1 MAKANQTN
9 SVTDKNLDRLTH
21 FLMNE
26 IEQSSLAAQIPNG
39 AHLFHGA
46 YDDMELTYA
55 NIKMATAMLI
65 EMALGIC
72 EEAPLV
78 MIFEYKSGQQ
88 TVIDLATEERKRK
101 TQEILESFQ
110 MQSRQEMVSEINEL
124 LAA

>member
-1 MAKANQTN
+1 M
-9 SVTDKNLDRLTH
+9 TDKNLDRLTH

-26 IEQSSLAAQIPNG
+26 IEQPSLAAQIPNG
-39 AHLFHGA
+39 AHIFHGT

-55 NIKMATAMLI
+55 NIKMAAAMLM

-78 MIFEYKSGQQ
+78 MIFEYKPGQQ
-88 TVIDLATEERKRK
+88 TTIDLSTEERKRK
-101 TQEILESFQ
+101 AQGVLEAFQE
-110 MQSRQEMVSEINEL
+110 QSRQEMVSEIDEL